1 MGAGSLETNKLKSV
15 TAGIW
20 WWGWWDIIGL
30 GGDKWELE
38 VQVVKDSVVDS
49 GEVLKFELGVPGT
62 ESLEESDFVIVQERP
77 LKDVGDPLMLLCVR
91 QQVVHVGGNG
101 GLIVR

>member
-1 MGAGSLETNKLKSV
+1 M
-15 TAGIW
+15 AGIW
-20 WWGWWDIIGL
+20 RWGWWDIIWFSR
-30 GGDKWELE
+30 DKWEFE

-49 GEVLKFELGVPGT
+49 SEVLKFELGVPGT

-77 LKDVGDPLMLLCVR
+77 LKDVSDPLMLLCVCW
-91 QQVVHVGGNG
+91 QVVHVGRNG